1 MGKKGYK
8 MNHGRSTEMSYAELV
23 KWLDFCF
30 GTAHQLPRSSQQKT
44 DHKNHQPDKIEPKSQ
59 SHMEAFIVIK
69 RN

>member
-1 MGKKGYK
+1 
-8 MNHGRSTEMSYAELV
+8 MSYAELV

-44 DHKNHQPDKIEPKSQ
+44 DHKNHQSDKIEPKSQ